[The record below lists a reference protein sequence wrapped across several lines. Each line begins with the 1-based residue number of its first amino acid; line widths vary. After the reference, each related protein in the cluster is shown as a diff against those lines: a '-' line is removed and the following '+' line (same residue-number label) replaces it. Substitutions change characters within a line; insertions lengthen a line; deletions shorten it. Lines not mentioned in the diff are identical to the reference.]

1 MKYRVIAEYINPE
14 QHAANNRRP
23 LNLQLFADGD
33 DTGDGDT
40 GDGEESDGG
49 EDQEGDDGEK
59 GGEKKYTEEQVNRM
73 IAKRLA
79 RERREQQRRK
89 DEEAEA
95 EKLKHMTEK
104 ERHDAE
110 FEQMKKEIAAMRA
123 EKNRADMTATAGDI
137 LREAGVPASSQLVS
151 KLVSDTAEDTKK
163 TVEDFVKMF
172 NAAVDKRVKQV
183 LRENGSSPK
192 KGGNSGGDSWTR
204 EKIMAVKNPTERQ
217 RLIKDH
223 MDLFS

>member
-14 QHAANNRRP
+14 QHAADNRRP

-33 DTGDGDT
+33 DGDAGDT

-183 LRENGSSPK
+183 LRDNGSSPK
-192 KGGNSGGDSWTR
+192 KSGNSGGDSWTR

-217 RLIKDH
+217 QLIKDH
-223 MDLFS
+223 MNLFS

>member
-40 GDGEESDGG
+40 GDGAESDGG

>member
-33 DTGDGDT
+33 DGDAGDT

-49 EDQEGDDGEK
+49 DDKQDDQQD

-79 RERREQQRRK
+79 RERREAERRK
-89 DEEAEA
+89 NEEAEA

>member
-1 MKYRVIAEYINPE
+1 
-14 QHAANNRRP
+14 
-23 LNLQLFADGD
+23 
-33 DTGDGDT
+33 
-40 GDGEESDGG
+40 
-49 EDQEGDDGEK
+49 
-59 GGEKKYTEEQVNRM
+59 
-73 IAKRLA
+73 
-79 RERREQQRRK
+79 
-89 DEEAEA
+89 
-95 EKLKHMTEK
+95 
-104 ERHDAE
+104 
-110 FEQMKKEIAAMRA
+110 MRA

-172 NAAVDKRVKQV
+172 NVVVDKRVKQV
-183 LRENGSSPK
+183 LRENGGSPK

>member
-1 MKYRVIAEYINPE
+1 MKNRVIAEYINPE

-49 EDQEGDDGEK
+49 EDREGDDGEK